1 MRYCEIAEG
10 GWASAKTQGTKI
22 TPQVMAEVVKN
33 LPQFEQQLNR
43 FLNSEDLPEIRIG
56 NPVGS
61 GTYWKRDLEQN
72 PDKEYGD
79 IDVQFVI
86 PRNSEMSTNKTTQ
99 MFMDAVKKFSD
110 QHREYETESGK
121 NVIFDLGNNRFVQVD
136 LVAIFDDRLE
146 WSKTQAPEHGTKGV
160 LSGSLYSA
168 LAQVLDISIS
178 DNGIQA
184 RTRGGELVPFR
195 IRKDTELVHI
205 SNDKDNWG
213 TDIARFFGAS
223 EPSTSLR
230 KNPGMKEEIRI
241 QDIINTIKGVAETL
255 ESAQSLPSKF
265 DSAQDL
271 LNSVRSVYLN
281 KIDAIINSSK
291 FDKAESPQAKQK
303 AQETKDMLQHRS
315 QKIASMLQ

>member
-1 MRYCEIAEG
+1 MRYCEIVEG
-10 GWASAKTQGTKI
+10 GWASVKTQDTKI
-22 TPQVMAEVVKN
+22 TPPVMAEVVKN

-43 FLNSEDLPEIRIG
+43 FLSSEGLPEIRIG

-79 IDVQFVI
+79 IDVHFVI
-86 PRNSEMSTNKTTQ
+86 PRNSELSTNKNVQ
-99 MFMDAVKKFSD
+99 LFMDAVKKFSD
-110 QHREYETESGK
+110 QHSDYETESGK
-121 NVIFDLGNNRFVQVD
+121 NVIFNIGNNRFVQVD
-136 LVAIFDDRLE
+136 LVAVFDDRLE
-146 WSKTQAPEHGTKGV
+146 WAKTQAPEHGTKGV
-160 LSGSLYSA
+160 LSSSLYSA

-178 DNGIQA
+178 VNGIQA
-184 RTRGGELVPFR
+184 RTQGGELVPFR
-195 IRKDTELVHI
+195 MRKDTELVNI
-205 SNDKDNWG
+205 SDDKDNWG
-213 TDIARFFGAS
+213 VDIARFFGAS
-223 EPSTSLR
+223 EPSDLLQ
-230 KNPGMKEEIRI
+230 KNPGIKEEIRI
-241 QDIINTIKGVAETL
+241 QDIVNTIKGIAETL

-281 KIDAIINSSK
+281 KIDAVINSTK

-303 AQETKDMLQHRS
+303 AQETKKMLQQQS